1 MVDVRGVAF
10 VAVVAL
16 LFLSACSQRSTGEAP
31 GAPGGTSTISASSAA
46 QVTIRTS
53 SAPAATMREGDTAS
67 GTTSAPPRKVTL
79 SVEGDRGVKFSGL
92 CESGGKETVI
102 SGTVPKLF
110 SYRLQGQ
117 GLSCRIQK
125 QGGKGALRVTLLV
138 GNTTRSVQQTSV
150 RKGTIHVS
158 YSGGR

>member
-1 MVDVRGVAF
+1 MVGVRGVAL

-16 LFLSACSQRSTGEAP
+16 FFLSACSQRSTGEVP

-53 SAPAATMREGDTAS
+53 SAPAATIRRGDTTS
-67 GTTSAPPRKVTL
+67 GTTAPARKVTL
-79 SVEGDRGVKFSGL
+79 SIEGDRGVKFSGL
-92 CESGGKETVI
+92 CEAGGEETVI

-110 SYRLQGQ
+110 SYRLHGQ
-117 GLSCRIQK
+117 DLSCKIQK

-138 GNTTRSVQQTSV
+138 GNTTRSVQQTSAH
-150 RKGTIHVS
+150 KGTIHVS